1 MFKLHASNRTDTLP
15 TLTSK
20 QRIKQHNTCSNCTD
34 PKCWIFVFKNSTG
47 TCLVYTTAAPGQ
59 PVDLSEEVCLYTGTG
74 CVAKAHRPE
83 GGVRP
88 VLVHEIQPPT
98 YQDVKHLP
106 QPRRGCAETGC
117 SQCWVLCGTQSVGT
131 PCQTRLWAAL
141 SNTKYCNICTHLL

>member
-59 PVDLSEEVCLYTGTG
+59 PVDLSEEVCLYTGTCFVYTTAAPGQPVDLSEGVCLYTCTG

-117 SQCWVLCGTQSVGT
+117 SQC
-131 PCQTRLWAAL
+131 
-141 SNTKYCNICTHLL
+141 